1 MITIDNAISRFTNLA
16 NNFDKRA
23 CDINKPRGWVDEA
36 YLDYCAA
43 SAAEYRQVV
52 EWLKELKML
61 KEIEEDESNSAS

>member
-23 CDINKPRGWVDEA
+23 CDINKYRGWINEA
-36 YLDYCAA
+36 YLDYCVAT
-43 SAAEYRQVV
+43 AAEYRQVV

-61 KEIEEDESNSAS
+61 KEIEDESNSAS